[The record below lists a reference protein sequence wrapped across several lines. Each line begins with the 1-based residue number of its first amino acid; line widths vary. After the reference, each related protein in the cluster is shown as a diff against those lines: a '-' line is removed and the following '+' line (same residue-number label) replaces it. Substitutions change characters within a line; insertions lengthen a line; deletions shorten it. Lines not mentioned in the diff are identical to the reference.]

1 MRNPASRL
9 VLPVI
14 ALLLSVPSVG
24 LLAATPST
32 VDTYKIDSVH
42 SSVGFRVRH
51 LLSKVQGRF
60 GKAEGTVVV
69 DTKDI
74 TKSSV
79 DVTIDVASVSTN
91 EDKRDAHLKGPDFF
105 DAARFPT
112 ITFKSTAVKEVA
124 KGKLEVT
131 GTFTMKGV
139 SKTIVLPINNLG
151 TAVDPWKNV
160 VAAFEGAARINRM
173 DYGVSYGAGLVG
185 DDVDIELNIE
195 AKKTN

>member
-1 MRNPASRL
+1 
-9 VLPVI
+9 I
-14 ALLLSVPSVG
+14 
-24 LLAATPST
+24 
-32 VDTYKIDSVH
+32 
-42 SSVGFRVRH
+42 
-51 LLSKVQGRF
+51 
-60 GKAEGTVVV
+60 
-69 DTKDI
+69 
-74 TKSSV
+74 
-79 DVTIDVASVSTN
+79 DVTSVSTN

-139 SKTIVLPINNLG
+139 SKTIVLPINSLG

-185 DDVDIELNIE
+185 DDVDVELNIE

>member
-1 MRNPASRL
+1 MRNPASTL
-9 VLPVI
+9 ALPIV
-14 ALLLSVPSVG
+14 ALMLSAPSAG
-24 LLAATPST
+24 LMAAIPST

-60 GKAEGTVVV
+60 GKAEGTVKV
-69 DTKDI
+69 DTADI

-79 DVTIDVASVSTN
+79 DVTIDVATVSTN

-105 DAARFPT
+105 DAAKFPT
-112 ITFKSTAVKEVA
+112 ITFKSSAVKEVA
-124 KGKLEVT
+124 KGKLEIT

-139 SKTIVLPINNLG
+139 SKTIVLPVTNLG

-160 VAAFEGAARINRM
+160 VAAFEGAVRVNRM

-185 DDVDIELNIE
+185 DDVDVELNIE
-195 AKKTN
+195 AKKVN

>member
-1 MRNPASRL
+1 MRNPASTL
-9 VLPVI
+9 ALPIV
-14 ALLLSVPSVG
+14 ALMLSAPSAG
-24 LLAATPST
+24 LMAAIPST

-60 GKAEGTVVV
+60 GKAEGTVKV
-69 DTKDI
+69 DTADI

-79 DVTIDVASVSTN
+79 DVTIDVATVSTN

-105 DAARFPT
+105 DAAKFPT
-112 ITFKSTAVKEVA
+112 ITFKSSAVKEVA
-124 KGKLEVT
+124 KGKLEIT

-139 SKTIVLPINNLG
+139 SKTIVLPVTNLG

-160 VAAFEGAARINRM
+160 VAAFEGAVRINRM

-185 DDVDIELNIE
+185 DDVDVELNIE
-195 AKKTN
+195 AKKVN

>member
-1 MRNPASRL
+1 MRNPASTL
-9 VLPVI
+9 ALPIV
-14 ALLLSVPSVG
+14 ALMLSAPSAG
-24 LLAATPST
+24 LMAAIPST
-32 VDTYKIDSVH
+32 IDTYKIDSVH

-60 GKAEGTVVV
+60 GKAEGTVRV
-69 DTKDI
+69 DTADI

-79 DVTIDVASVSTN
+79 DVTIDVATISTN

-105 DAARFPT
+105 DVAKFPV

-124 KGKLEVT
+124 KGKLEIT

-139 SKTIVLPINNLG
+139 SKTLVLPVTSLG

-160 VAAFEGAARINRM
+160 VAAFEGAVRINRM
-173 DYGVSYGAGLVG
+173 DYGVSYGPGLVG
-185 DDVDIELNIE
+185 DDVDVELNIE
-195 AKKTN
+195 AKKVN

>member
-1 MRNPASRL
+1 MRNPLTRFALPAL
-9 VLPVI
+9 V
-14 ALLLSVPSVG
+14 LLLSVPSAS
-24 LLAATPST
+24 LLAATPSS
-32 VDTYKIDSVH
+32 VDTYKIDGVH

-60 GKAEGTVVV
+60 GKAEGTVQI

-74 TKSSV
+74 TKSKV
-79 DVTIDVASVSTN
+79 DVTIDVASISTN
-91 EDKRDAHLKGPDFF
+91 EEKRDAHLKGPDFF
-105 DAARFPT
+105 DAAKFPT
-112 ITFKSTAVKEVA
+112 ITFKSTAVKEVS

-139 SKTIVLPINNLG
+139 SKTIVLPITNLG

-160 VAAFEGAARINRM
+160 VAAFEGATRLNRM

-185 DDVDIELNIE
+185 DDVDIDLNIE
-195 AKKTN
+195 AKKAN